1 MEMEEKNKPEFLK
14 SLEGQKKLEIQPMHK
29 EIKHE
34 STVFGILLRVFG
46 ILSAIICFIAG
57 ADMTSIRSLTG
68 DRAAEL
74 FYNSFGV
81 FIIGLAFFIVA
92 LLFGIAYLIEKK

>member
-1 MEMEEKNKPEFLK
+1 MEEPYFERI
-14 SLEGQKKLEIQPMHK
+14 KKWKTQPSHE

-34 STVFGILLRVFG
+34 YTVFGILLRFCG

-57 ADMTSIRSLTG
+57 ADMTSIESITG
-68 DRAAEL
+68 DRAAVI
-74 FYNSFGV
+74 FYDSFGV
-81 FIIGLAFFIVA
+81 FVIGLAFFIVA